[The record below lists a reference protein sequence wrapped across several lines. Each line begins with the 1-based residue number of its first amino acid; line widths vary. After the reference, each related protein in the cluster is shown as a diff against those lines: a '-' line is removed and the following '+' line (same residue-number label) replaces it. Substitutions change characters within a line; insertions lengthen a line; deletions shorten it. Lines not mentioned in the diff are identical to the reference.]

1 MTVQE
6 LLPVDV
12 VFVPVAHGVHV
23 EEDVA
28 LSATEYVVTGHATH
42 ARVAF
47 VAFSQ
52 EPAPHGCGMV
62 RHVTAQR

>member
-1 MTVQE
+1 MHE
-6 LLPVDV
+6 LLPVDD
-12 VFVPVAHGVHV
+12 VFVPVAHGRQV
-23 EEDVA
+23 EDDVA
-28 LSATEYVVTGHATH
+28 LSVAEYVVTGHATH

-52 EPAPHGCGMV
+52 EPAPHGWGIV